1 MVRRREWN
9 FDRILIG
16 IHNFEMNIESNKKT
30 DGTSD
35 S

>member
-1 MVRRREWN
+1 MVRRRKWN
-9 FDRILIG
+9 FARILIG
-16 IHNFEMNIESNKKT
+16 IHNFEMTIEFNKKT